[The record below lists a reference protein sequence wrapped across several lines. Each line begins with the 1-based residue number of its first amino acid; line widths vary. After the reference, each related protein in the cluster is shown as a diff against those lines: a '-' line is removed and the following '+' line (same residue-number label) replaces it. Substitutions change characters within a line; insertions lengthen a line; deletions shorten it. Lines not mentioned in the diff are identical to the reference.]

1 MSGWNGR
8 HFLRT
13 GSEFIAHIL
22 STYLVVRLH
31 GCHETFLPPLI
42 VLLDLFQELDL
53 SAGSCTLTPNISF
66 SSEAPHAMTDRDA
79 ALLQLSP
86 YSTAPLNHSKTNE
99 ESPSTPFRLVD
110 LPAEIRNQIYR
121 CVLVFP
127 HQPIRLARTSGAL
140 TRKNLLLTNR
150 FVYSEAMP
158 IFLSCNTFAI
168 AGTRTEH
175 KWLRSLRPEGRNEL
189 RNIILT
195 VGPTTCNH
203 HSSLYNALS
212 LCPRVH
218 LILKGPPRRLAR
230 ASVEGSLQN
239 MHGFAA
245 ATSDPLPKET
255 DLCPSHH
262 HRGLVAWEVTLKRD
276 HMRRIG
282 DLLEQFRE
290 PCPGKCRIHKGREG
304 THTQA
309 TVHISH
315 SETCYYCS

>member
-1 MSGWNGR
+1 MG
-8 HFLRT
+8 LP
-13 GSEFIAHIL
+13 
-22 STYLVVRLH
+22 VR
-31 GCHETFLPPLI
+31 
-42 VLLDLFQELDL
+42 
-53 SAGSCTLTPNISF
+53 SCTLTPILSS
-66 SSEAPHAMTDRDA
+66 SSEVPHATTDGGA
-79 ALLQLSP
+79 VPLQS
-86 YSTAPLNHSKTNE
+86 SAGSIGPLNHSTTTE

-121 CVLVFP
+121 CILICP
-127 HQPIRLARTSGAL
+127 HQPVKLARNPWAL
-140 TRKNLLLTNR
+140 ARKNLLLTNR
-150 FVYSEAMP
+150 LVYSEAMP

-168 AGTRTEH
+168 TGTRMEH
-175 KWLRSLRPEGRNEL
+175 KWLRSLRQEGRNEL
-189 RNIILT
+189 RNITLT
-195 VGPTTCNH
+195 VGPSTCNH
-203 HSSLYNALS
+203 DSSLYNALS

-218 LILKGPPRRLAR
+218 LILHGPPRRLAR

-255 DLCPSHH
+255 DLCPSHQQQ
-262 HRGLVAWEVTLKRD
+262 GVVAWEVTLKRD

-290 PCPGKCRIHKGREG
+290 PCPGKCRVHKGREG

-315 SETCYYCS
+315 RETCYYCS